1 MLMWVTAI
9 NKLLLETLL
18 TKVYG
23 NNLRRYFV
31 IASCTVSV
39 ALYSMCTGHCQQCL
53 CCKLKNVQ
61 TFGDVQ
67 IVSPSLRL
75 SGFPSW
81 I

>member
-18 TKVYG
+18 TRVYG

-39 ALYSMCTGHCQQCL
+39 ALYSMCTGHCQHIL
-53 CCKLKNVQ
+53 AVAVPLLQ
-61 TFGDVQ
+61 TEKCSNF
-67 IVSPSLRL
+67 
-75 SGFPSW
+75 W
-81 I
+81 